1 MDLNFL
7 SFEQPIA
14 ELESKIKELQLVGND
29 NELNIA
35 DEVAKLK
42 QKSNKLTSSIY
53 SKLSPWQVV
62 EVERHHQRPY
72 ASDYINL
79 VFVDW
84 GVLF

>member
-35 DEVAKLK
+35 SLYFQCNVAGGSPHRDHSLIPDLRPAKLVR
-42 QKSNKLTSSIY
+42 S
-53 SKLSPWQVV
+53 
-62 EVERHHQRPY
+62 
-72 ASDYINL
+72 
-79 VFVDW
+79 F
-84 GVLF
+84 